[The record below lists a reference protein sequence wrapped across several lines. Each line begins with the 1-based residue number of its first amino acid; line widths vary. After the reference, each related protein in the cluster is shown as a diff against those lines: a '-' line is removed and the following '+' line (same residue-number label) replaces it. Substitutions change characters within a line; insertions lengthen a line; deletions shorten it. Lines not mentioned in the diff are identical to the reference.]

1 MISYGNIFELSLL
14 LPTIV
19 PYETFPFSVSLQLQ
33 QQQQQ
38 NKNASF
44 SNINIEMILR
54 HDLTQFYL
62 IMLRLQYF
70 YPQFKW
76 NKWQHCKTSQL
87 SVNLQNGTHVNEYI
101 ISLNAMHFNDFK
113 VVIVSCHSNTSYN
126 MVWAKVR
133 LYCEETLRR
142 VKRNTQKPLLFA
154 LIANTTNSWV
164 NAWFSS

>member
-62 IMLRLQYF
+62 SSYYDYNIFSRNLNETNGNIVKHLNCRLIYRTE
-70 YPQFKW
+70 PMW
-76 NKWQHCKTSQL
+76 T
-87 SVNLQNGTHVNEYI
+87 
-101 ISLNAMHFNDFK
+101 
-113 VVIVSCHSNTSYN
+113 NT
-126 MVWAKVR
+126 
-133 LYCEETLRR
+133 
-142 VKRNTQKPLLFA
+142 LF
-154 LIANTTNSWV
+154 TTK
-164 NAWFSS
+164 FT